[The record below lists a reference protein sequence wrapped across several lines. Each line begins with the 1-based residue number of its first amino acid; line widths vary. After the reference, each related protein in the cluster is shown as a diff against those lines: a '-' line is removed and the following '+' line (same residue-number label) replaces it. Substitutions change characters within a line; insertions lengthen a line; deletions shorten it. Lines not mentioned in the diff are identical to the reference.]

1 MTDTPRTLRIITLWF
16 CLLFGVVWVFLSVS
30 LKAMYVPPGEV
41 QAFMVA
47 LIGGKWAQ
55 SYIDQKKG
63 GYAT

>member
-1 MTDTPRTLRIITLWF
+1 MNTRTLRIITLWF

-30 LKAMYVPPGEV
+30 LKAMYVPTGEV

-55 SYIDQKKG
+55 SYVEKRG
-63 GYAT
+63 GTGAA